1 MHYLQKEYGT
11 TYFAFVDD
19 IFTQKPAR
27 LKKLCELM
35 AKSFRPRENLFWYCE
50 ARVDSLAKNP
60 ELVPMMREAG
70 LTRIQIGTES
80 GSQQVIDAYKK
91 AITLDQIRTAVD
103 QCNAAGVLSVF
114 TNFIIGGAL
123 ETEQT
128 FQQTLDLAKEL
139 LRRAPGRLECN
150 TTFLSPYPMT
160 DIQRNPGSYG
170 VRVLDPEFETGLSD
184 DHIFAETKDV
194 SKPRILELARAFR
207 QEMALEMFNIVPTM
221 PADLMLE
228 HLRLNDH
235 CLQTQ
240 WSDLLRADEII
251 RGWSRHLRASGV
263 YQTRID
269 ACGDADGAMPQRT
282 FSMRRCKNGAL
293 DWPYRRRQIE
303 FDEYE
308 LFLVEHCAGKL
319 TVTEIIDRAFDYWK
333 GTVNRDELRRDLIP
347 YLQSLAD
354 ELLLVFRQFHW
365 GPVSVG
371 DEPRDGDQQRR
382 NKDLAGRT
390 TELCDPV
397 GAWSRRPSESG
408 ASLTKGLT
416 LLE

>member
-1 MHYLQKEYGT
+1 MHYLQEEYGT

-27 LKKLCELM
+27 LKKLCNLM
-35 AKSFRPRENLFWYCE
+35 AQRFRPHENLFWYCE
-50 ARVDSLAKNP
+50 SRVDSLAKNP
-60 ELVPMMREAG
+60 DLVPMMREAG

-91 AITLDQIRTAVD
+91 AVTLTQIRTAVD
-103 QCNAAGVLSVF
+103 QCNTAGVLSVF

-128 FQQTLDLAKEL
+128 FQQTFDLAKEL
-139 LRRAPGRLECN
+139 LLRAPGRFECN

-160 DIQRNPGSYG
+160 DIQRNPDSYG
-170 VRVLDPEFETGLSD
+170 VRILDPEFETGLSD

-194 SKPRILELARAFR
+194 PKPRILELARTFH
-207 QEMALEMFNIVPTM
+207 QEMALEMLDIIAKM

-251 RGWSRHLRASGV
+251 KGWSRHLRASSV
-263 YQTRID
+263 YQTLID
-269 ACGDADGAMPQRT
+269 RCGNADCAIPQRT
-282 FSMRRCKNGAL
+282 FSMRRCKNGIL
-293 DWPYRRRQIE
+293 DWAHRRRRIE
-303 FDEYE
+303 FNEYE
-308 LFLVEHCAGKL
+308 LYLVEHCAGKL
-319 TVTEIIDRAFDYWK
+319 TVGEIIDRAFDYWK
-333 GTVNRDELRRDLIP
+333 GEVSRDELRRDVIP

-354 ELLLVFRQFHW
+354 ELLLVFRHLQW
-365 GPVSVG
+365 DPISVA
-371 DEPRDGDQQRR
+371 DEPQDGDHQHR
-382 NKDLAGRT
+382 NNDVAGLT
-390 TELCDPV
+390 HPCDPV
-397 GAWSRRPSESG
+397 GACSRRPSESG
-408 ASLTKGLT
+408 ASLPKGLT